1 MRINIV
7 HMGFFYS
14 GGGEGLLSQEG
25 RDSADSEIFPRG
37 FGSLRTGRIG
47 YRETNSEETV
57 Q

>member
-1 MRINIV
+1 
-7 HMGFFYS
+7 MGFFYS